1 MALCKGGLLVVILCV
16 LLMISWCEALSSNV
30 DDGLYG
36 HEDGSF
42 ESDSVIKLNNDEDD
56 VFALKSSDENT
67 LEASSTIS
75 VLNFGAKGDGKT
87 DDTKA
92 FKKAW
97 KKACSTNGVTNFLIP
112 KGKTYLL
119 KSTRF
124 RGPCKSLRN
133 FQILGTLS
141 ASTKRSDFS
150 NDKNHWLI
158 LEDINNLL
166 IDGGS
171 TGIIDGN
178 GKIWWQNSCKI
189 DKSKPCTKAP
199 TALTLYN
206 LKNLN
211 MKNLKVR
218 NAQQIQISIEKCNN
232 VDVKNVKITAPNDS
246 PNTDGIHITM
256 TKDIRISNSN
266 IGTGDDCISIEDG
279 SQNVQINDLTCGPGH
294 GISIGSLGDDNSK
307 AYVSDI
313 NVDGAKLSKTDN
325 GVRIKTYQGGSG
337 TAKNIKFQNIVMDN
351 VKNPIIID
359 QDYCDKDKCEEQ
371 ESAVQVNNVVYKN
384 ISGTSA
390 TDVAIIFNC
399 SKKYPCKGI
408 LLESVDIKGGTASCK
423 NVNYKNQ
430 GTVSPKCP

>member
-1 MALCKGGLLVVILCV
+1 MARCCKLLAVFLCVILM
-16 LLMISWCEALSSNV
+16 LSLCEALSSNV
-30 DDGLYG
+30 DDGYG

-42 ESDSVIKLNNDEDD
+42 ESDSLIKLNNDD
-56 VFALKSSDENT
+56 VLSLKSSDET
-67 LEASSTIS
+67 TSESSTVS

-87 DDTKA
+87 DDTQA

-97 KKACSTNGVTNFLIP
+97 KKACSTNGVTTFLVP

-141 ASTKRSDFS
+141 ASTKRSDYK
-150 NDKNHWLI
+150 DKNHWLI
-158 LEDINNLL
+158 LEDVNNLSL
-166 IDGGS
+166 DGGS
-171 TGIIDGN
+171 TGIINGN

-211 MKNLKVR
+211 VKNLRVR
-218 NAQQIQISIEKCNN
+218 NAQQIQISIEKCNKVEVSN
-232 VDVKNVKITAPNDS
+232 VVITAPGDS
-246 PNTDGIHITM
+246 PNTDGIHITN
-256 TKDIRISNSN
+256 TQNIRVSNSD

-279 SQNVQINDLTCGPGH
+279 TQNLQIFDLTCGPGH

-307 AYVSDI
+307 AYVSGI
-313 NVDGAKLSKTDN
+313 NVDGAKFSESDN

-337 TAKNIKFQNIVMDN
+337 TAKNIKFQNIRMEN

-359 QDYCDKDKCEEQ
+359 QNYCDKDKCEDQ
-371 ESAVQVNNVVYKN
+371 DSAVQVKNVVYKN

-390 TDVAIIFNC
+390 TDVAITLNC
-399 SKKYPCKGI
+399 SEKYPCQGI
-408 LLESVDIKGGTASCK
+408 VLENVNIKGGTASCK
-423 NVNYKNQ
+423 NANVKNQ
-430 GTVSPKCP
+430 GTVSPKCS